1 MTTFLLLVG
10 FTLAM
15 ILPIVLF
22 RKFVARWGGI
32 DTLDE
37 MQGTMASMV
46 YKPYKDLTT
55 PEPQDD
61 SYTEKNAR

>member
-1 MTTFLLLVG
+1 MQTALLLVI
-10 FTLAM
+10 FTIAM

-46 YKPYKDLTT
+46 RKPYKDLTT

-61 SYTEKNAR
+61 SYTENKAR

>member
-1 MTTFLLLVG
+1 MQTVLLLVG
-10 FTLAM
+10 FTIAM

-22 RKFVARWGGI
+22 RKFVGRWGGI

-37 MQGTMASMV
+37 MQGTLASTV
-46 YKPYKDLTT
+46 RKPYKDLTT